1 MYTFIYL
8 EKAFG
13 RVQGPYKGCGIV
25 VGFGK
30 GVTLKYMK
38 LLKDMYYKAITS
50 VRTSGGITSEFPITK
65 GLH

>member
-1 MYTFIYL
+1 MYTLIYL

-30 GVTLKYMK
+30 GLFGSHNN
-38 LLKDMYYKAITS
+38 ASI
-50 VRTSGGITSEFPITK
+50 
-65 GLH
+65 

>member
-30 GVTLKYMK
+30 RSYLKIYEV
-38 LLKDMYYKAITS
+38 A
-50 VRTSGGITSEFPITK
+50 
-65 GLH
+65 

>member
-13 RVQGPYKGCGIV
+13 RVQGPYKVCGIV

-38 LLKDMYYKAITS
+38 LLKDMYYKAITMEGMYKERYVQRVHAIS
-50 VRTSGGITSEFPITK
+50 S
-65 GLH
+65 

>member
-8 EKAFG
+8 GKAFG

-30 GVTLKYMK
+30 RSYLKIYEV
-38 LLKDMYYKAITS
+38 A
-50 VRTSGGITSEFPITK
+50 
-65 GLH
+65 